1 MHQEIEKPFQ
11 INAKT
16 KNKNIDQEYN
26 NSNKSFSKVLN
37 TENSNFPTK
46 QKSKFFEHNI
56 TFILLNKSHIFIKF
70 VLKTSSVY
78 QNSPL

>member
-46 QKSKFFEHNI
+46 QKSKFF
-56 TFILLNKSHIFIKF
+56 
-70 VLKTSSVY
+70 
-78 QNSPL
+78 